1 MSDAEEGS
9 KKKRTE

>member
-9 KKKRTE
+9 YSYSQ